1 MLVLRIKKI
10 KQINENNQLY
20 LLLFVAFN
28 ITGGN
33 SNSKQTVTFWIL
45 KSKFWENIKKL
56 VNEKVQLHINYLTF

>member
-33 SNSKQTVTFWIL
+33 SNSKQTVYFL
-45 KSKFWENIKKL
+45 NIKK
-56 VNEKVQLHINYLTF
+56 